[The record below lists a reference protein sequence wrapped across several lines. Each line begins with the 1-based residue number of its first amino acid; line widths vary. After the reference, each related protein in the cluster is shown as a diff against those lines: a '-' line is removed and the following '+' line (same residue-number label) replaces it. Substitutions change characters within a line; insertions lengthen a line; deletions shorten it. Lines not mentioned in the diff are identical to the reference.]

1 MTVDVSS
8 KGWTI
13 FIVIT
18 TLILIIFT
26 AYLVKMGY
34 VNEQMFVNMMG

>member
-34 VNEQMFVNMMG
+34 VNEQMLVNMMD